1 MGPCTSHYLTLLCLL
16 QQTAEGYDHSVVT
29 KELKVSANGQYTI
42 FALGQI
48 VTNSHKEST
57 PTLADCPEEISPDNL
72 TSTLMYL
79 AGIDICCGNGVLR
92 VKTS

>member
-57 PTLADCPEEISPDNL
+57 PNISRLPRRDI
-72 TSTLMYL
+72 SRQPHIY
-79 AGIDICCGNGVLR
+79 IDVPSR
-92 VKTS
+92 D